1 MTETTITVYY
11 NGKWKKED
19 GSHHWVSEKNDKPV
33 IIVINIEIKL
43 ADLIEK
49 LYVKLK
55 VDKSKLDLKLSFM
68 STSWDAYDPI
78 YIEDDDDVH
87 GFLMDRDEKNR
98 RSSLRVE
105 FIEKLEVN
113 HETQVE
119 EGDANGNDLEG
130 NHNNTLKT
138 GNNLTLQQS

>member
-1 MTETTITVYY
+1 MES
-11 NGKWKKED
+11 GKKKTARIS
-19 GSHHWVSEKNDKPV
+19 GLVKKNDKPV
-33 IIVINIEIKL
+33 IIVINTEVKL

-49 LYVKLK
+49 LCVKLK

-78 YIEDDDDVH
+78 YIEDDDDVY

-119 EGDANGNDLEG
+119 EGDTDGNDLEG
-130 NHNNTLKT
+130 NHNNTLKIS
-138 GNNLTLQQS
+138 NNLTLEHV